1 MNNEIVN
8 KLLWAEALNEME
20 YLRKD
25 LKQLRKEK
33 DHLRRIVNMA
43 FTQAGNTCI
52 TGCRAACMCTC
63 GYEHYAYIVREEEKQ
78 N

>member
-1 MNNEIVN
+1 MSNEQPTTEELM
-8 KLLWAEALNEME
+8 KE
-20 YLRKD
+20 
-25 LKQLRKEK
+25 LKQVRKEK
-33 DHLRRIVNMA
+33 DHLRKIVGMA

-52 TGCRAACMCTC
+52 TGCRRACMCTC